1 MPEAVLFDLD
11 GTFADTAPDLGAALN
26 RMLREDHRVE
36 VPVPVLRPH
45 ASHGVRGLLAVGFG
59 ISQQDVR
66 YGELASRFLEYY
78 AQRLCVDTALF
89 DGILETVDTLD
100 RAGVRWGIVT
110 NKRQR
115 YTLPLLRALG
125 LAHRCACIVSGD
137 SAPRPKPAPDPLWM
151 ASRLVAVE
159 PARCIYV
166 GDDARDM
173 QAARSAGMVAVAAA
187 YGYLGATVPIEQ
199 WEQDRIIDT
208 PQEVLEL
215 VGLGR

>member
-26 RMLREDHRVE
+26 RMLREDERVE
-36 VPVPVLRPH
+36 VPIPALRPH

-59 ISQQDVR
+59 ISQQDAR
-66 YGELASRFLEYY
+66 YGELASRFLGYY

-100 RAGVRWGIVT
+100 RAGLRWGIVT

-115 YTLPLLRALG
+115 YTLPLLHALG
-125 LAHRCACIVSGD
+125 LDRRCACIVSGD
-137 SAPRPKPAPDPLWM
+137 SAPRPKPAPEPLWM

-187 YGYLGATVPIEQ
+187 YGYLGAGVPIED
-199 WEQDRIIDT
+199 WEKDRIIDA

-215 VGLGR
+215 VGL